1 MLLEKY
7 LFDVVFIFE
16 WLAFLFSFFNLKA
29 RIAPKSTRMFPL
41 ILGLILIGESIACL
55 LANHRLSNGIVY
67 NSLFFIWLPGY
78 MAIFYGALTS
88 KIRKRWVLSFLVV
101 FLSVGLVNF
110 LVTDHTVWI
119 AHRTFIMGGLFI
131 SVSSVLSLW
140 EISNFPQRLVL
151 KNHPMFW
158 ISFSMLVYFFPV
170 SILLCGFEYFKFQ
183 DIPMTEA
190 YGNTFRSAHT
200 ILNVIHYSML
210 SYGFI
215 CIFIFPQKQETIKVA
230 L

>member
-16 WLAFLFSFFNLKA
+16 WLAFLSSFFNLKSGN
-29 RIAPKSTRMFPL
+29 APKSTRLFPL
-41 ILGLILIGESIACL
+41 ILGLILIGESIACN
-55 LANHRLSNGIVY
+55 LANHKLSNGIVY
-67 NSLFFIWLPGY
+67 NTLFFLWLPGY
-78 MAIFYGALTS
+78 LAIFYGALTS
-88 KIRKRWVLSFLVV
+88 KIRKMWVMSFLIL
-101 FLSVGLVNF
+101 FFTVGLVNF
-110 LVTDHTVWI
+110 ILTDHSVWI
-119 AHRTFIMGGLFI
+119 AHRTFILGGLVI
-131 SVSSVLSLW
+131 SISSVLSLW
-140 EISNFPQRLVL
+140 EISNFPERLVL

-170 SILLCGFEYFKFQ
+170 SIMMGGFEYFQFQ

-215 CIFIFPQKQETIKVA
+215 CIFIFPQEQETIKVA